1 MYPDHSPEAA
11 MQSADLK
18 SYSKLNEEFGS
29 AEDDDD
35 DGDEEGEGGSGNDG
49 YYYDDAAVAEKKA
62 VERKQ
67 FTPLKFQHQ
76 LLQLL

>member
-11 MQSADLK
+11 MQLADLK

-35 DGDEEGEGGSGNDG
+35 DGDGEDDDEE
-49 YYYDDAAVAEKKA
+49 DDDD
-62 VERKQ
+62 
-67 FTPLKFQHQ
+67 
-76 LLQLL
+76 